1 MDDIFNYN
9 MKLGLVVKYEYKQN
23 TWITNLFL
31 ELSIQLTYDFV
42 FSNNTI
48 YKFYIQKFGT
58 EYFHYL

>member
-9 MKLGLVVKYEYKQN
+9 MKLGLVVKYECKQN

-42 FSNNTI
+42 QLFFLVI
-48 YKFYIQKFGT
+48 
-58 EYFHYL
+58 